1 MYRSVFRSAPRT
13 AAVVVWAMRDQLV
26 EVRSWIDEL
35 MPRRRLPGRP
45 RTKRSSSGS
54 AAVTG
59 IQLGDD
65 TAALAAR
72 RRLER
77 LLAVI
82 DDPYPRP
89 AHSWPWAWSSPIVD
103 DYDGA
108 LREASLCREHL
119 RDQDEPLWTAVA
131 IATLGEREIAVA
143 RHDEAL
149 GHLMQVRE
157 LTSSSTTRG

>member
-72 RRLER
+72 RRLEP

-82 DDPYPRP
+82 DDPYPTAGSQLAVGMEL
-89 AHSWPWAWSSPIVD
+89 AHRRR
-103 DYDGA
+103 
-108 LREASLCREHL
+108 LRRRAARSVRSE
-119 RDQDEPLWTAVA
+119 
-131 IATLGEREIAVA
+131 ERRV
-143 RHDEAL
+143 
-149 GHLMQVRE
+149 
-157 LTSSSTTRG
+157 